1 MCFEPDSESFWVCHN
16 LHAYN
21 LALLVQLGQ
30 VVWAVDLKL
39 RYSDSMAMTKLML
52 YVSGGEFQAPQ
63 SSFLVPVKKKREESG
78 RRRRRKTV
86 EEEEVTFS
94 DGFIVKTL
102 LLREHWRVYPQCP
115 LNVGCQHS

>member
-86 EEEEVTFS
+86 EEEEVTFL

-102 LLREHWRVYPQCP
+102 LLREH
-115 LNVGCQHS
+115 